1 MELTV
6 EYIPALI
13 VAKDK
18 DGNYVKIS
26 EANKDEI
33 YYCPVCNGE
42 IKARAI
48 GSDKVQPHFYHITES
63 NCSNESILH
72 WMFKN
77 WLFESGSVFKVD
89 GEEFI
94 VDSFEMEKQ
103 FNTPFGEYRPDLF
116 IQTNKED
123 FFFEINYSSGKDK
136 TFSDKWT
143 HLNKKVVEVNVK
155 ELINCELYDEVPTF
169 KTIFEDGKYTKEYKT
184 YERKDK
190 YSEFKNYVISAN
202 KEEQVKQLV
211 SYYDWFW
218 RDIKNGSNED
228 IKVCINEMKYD
239 DAIVCTRFLKKI
251 KCHDKFDVCKEEM
264 FIRRQNVLNDILNDS
279 NYCIKMNKL
288 SPQRYTILVYKNIL
302 GVMVGEESKIIKSM
316 DGLFNYLELKE
327 LIEDCLEKAKENTS
341 NIEEIVK
348 KANDIEICGMESEK
362 FITVHET
369 NYSIRTWRGVE
380 NQKRYNVNLIVNV
393 YSEYFSEW
401 IRVYNSTYWASK
413 ANNDEIMKEAL
424 ETIKRRE
431 EKDKHE
437 KEVKEKYLSLK
448 KELHD
453 FNDNDYYL
461 EFKDSLKEIVLYDNY
476 ISVINVYRDYELL
489 DTSKHSII
497 KRVEETELTKA
508 MVNKVI
514 DEVNSCKNN
523 FWSAKYQICMRR
535 IEIEIKAK
543 GFDFV
548 DCKMLS
554 TKDSTEERIKD
565 TILTEM
571 NRLVNGHYKY
581 KYPNKQ
587 ITMIRKES

>member
-77 WLFESGSVFKVD
+77 WLFESGSVFNVD

-94 VDSFEMEKQ
+94 VDDFEMEKQ
-103 FNTPFGEYRPDLF
+103 FDTPFGEYRPDLF
-116 IQTNKED
+116 IQTNKEE

-143 HLNKKVVEVNVK
+143 HLNKRVVEVNVK

-169 KTIFEDGKYTKEYKT
+169 KTIFEDGEYTKEYKT

-190 YSEFKNYVISAN
+190 YSEFKNYVISVN
-202 KEEQVKQLV
+202 KEEQIKQLV

-218 RDIKNGSNED
+218 RDIKNGSDED
-228 IKVCINEMKYD
+228 IKVCLNAMKYD

-264 FIRRQNVLNDILNDS
+264 FIRRQNALNDILNDS

-302 GVMVGEESKIIKSM
+302 GVMVGEESSIIKSA

-327 LIEDCLEKAKENTS
+327 SINECLENAKKSADNVEG
-341 NIEEIVK
+341 IIK
-348 KANDIEICGMESEK
+348 KANEIKIENMKFEK
-362 FITVHET
+362 FITVH
-369 NYSIRTWRGVE
+369 GVNNAKE
-380 NQKRYNVNLIVNV
+380 KEYVVNLIINV
-393 YSEYFSEW
+393 YSDYFQQW
-401 IRVYNSTYWASK
+401 IRVYNGKYLATKEDNSK
-413 ANNDEIMKEAL
+413 
-424 ETIKRRE
+424 IKR
-431 EKDKHE
+431 
-437 KEVKEKYLSLK
+437 EVKSKILK
-448 KELHD
+448 KEEEERNKTLISEKYEKIKHD
-453 FNDNDYYL
+453 FFDFKENDFYFTFSDLRKEVILKHKKYGEVRKYHSERLLNFDGDAIIL
-461 EFKDSLKEIVLYDNY
+461 RIKEMTNTFKNVENIIEKINNCKNRFWQARASIRFDTLIIDIKANGISYFDCDHISLYEETTEQEIRNIVL
-476 ISVINVYRDYELL
+476 
-489 DTSKHSII
+489 K
-497 KRVEETELTKA
+497 
-508 MVNKVI
+508 
-514 DEVNSCKNN
+514 
-523 FWSAKYQICMRR
+523 
-535 IEIEIKAK
+535 
-543 GFDFV
+543 
-548 DCKMLS
+548 
-554 TKDSTEERIKD
+554 
-565 TILTEM
+565 EM
-571 NRLVNGHYKY
+571 NRIISGRYNYIYNRREKY
-581 KYPNKQ
+581 
-587 ITMIRKES
+587 MIISTRKEN

>member
-18 DGNYVKIS
+18 DGNYIKIS
-26 EANKDEI
+26 EVNKDEV

-42 IKARAI
+42 VKARAI

-77 WLFESGSVFKVD
+77 WLFESGSMFKVD

-94 VDSFEMEKQ
+94 VDNFEIEKQ
-103 FNTPFGEYRPDLF
+103 FVTPFGEYRPDLF
-116 IQTNKED
+116 IQTNKEE

-143 HLNKKVVEVNVK
+143 HLNKRVVEVNVK

-169 KTIFEDGKYTKEYKT
+169 NTIFEDGKYTKEYKT

-202 KEEQVKQLV
+202 KEEQVKQLI

-218 RDIKNGSNED
+218 RDINNGSDED

-239 DAIVCTRFLKKI
+239 DAIICTRFLKKI
-251 KCHDKFDVCKEEM
+251 KCHDKFDICKEEM
-264 FIRRQNVLNDILNDS
+264 FIRRQNTLNEILNDS

-288 SPQRYTILVYKNIL
+288 SPQRYTVLVYKNIL
-302 GVMVGEESKIIKSM
+302 GVMVGEESSVIKSV

-327 LIEDCLEKAKENTS
+327 SINECLENAKKS
-341 NIEEIVK
+341 ADNIEEIVK
-348 KANDIEICGMESEK
+348 KANEIEIDGMKSEK
-362 FITVHET
+362 FITVHNAQYLTFGGEYK
-369 NYSIRTWRGVE
+369 NSY
-380 NQKRYNVNLIVNV
+380 KVNLIVNV
-393 YSEYFSEW
+393 YSEYFNEW
-401 IRVYNSTYWASK
+401 IRVYNSTYCASK
-413 ANNDEIMKEAL
+413 ENNAEIMKEAL
-424 ETIKRRE
+424 ETIKRKE
-431 EKDKHE
+431 EKDKHDR
-437 KEVKEKYLSLK
+437 EVKEKYSSLK

-453 FNDNDYYL
+453 FNANDYYL
-461 EFKDSLKEIVLYDNY
+461 KFEDSVKEIILYDNNNS
-476 ISVINVYRDYELL
+476 ILNVYRDYELL

-497 KRVEETELTKA
+497 KRVEETERARIMTS
-508 MVNKVI
+508 KVI
-514 DEVNSCKNN
+514 DEVNNCKNN
-523 FWSAKYQICMRR
+523 FWSAKYKIYRRR

-554 TKDSTEERIKD
+554 TKDVTEEQIKD
-565 TILTEM
+565 IVLTEM
-571 NRLVNGHYKY
+571 NRLVDGYYKY

-587 ITMIRKES
+587 ITTIRKEN